1 MSLKI
6 VVGNIYDAS
15 VDIAVDPQGL
25 TLDKLKEAK
34 TYDEQMDA
42 KNLLDD
48 CSKLNEWKV
57 FITTSSEFK
66 ATKVIKIV
74 EPMIQ
79 RSLCEYNINPIQ
91 ILYSDAIALA
101 IKEEAKSLAMPLMN
115 CNGNEL
121 PIEEN
126 IRIALNALNEFSKSF
141 PEKEVLFILKE
152 GKEFDCYK
160 QLHEEFDYFELNED
174 GLVKS
179 PSSKDSEDLPKE
191 EERKEEK
198 KEEENVSKAEKIVFS
213 GKKDEEVKKEEG
225 KVPFFTLPTKIVLA
239 LCLILVLVGKLFPVV
254 RVVGDSMYPT
264 YKSGNFLVTT
274 RQVNEIQRGDVVYFS
289 LSKHIEDKAVAKK
302 ESKHYMVKR
311 IVGMPGDS
319 LICKD
324 GVVYVNGKVEENA
337 PKAPCEPEGM
347 LENGVTLRSN
357 EYFVMGDNRTNSF
370 DSRSYGPINKED
382 MKGVIK
388 YNIFG
393 FFKGQGGRSKW

>member
-6 VVGNIYDAS
+6 VVGNIYDAN
-15 VDIAVDPQGL
+15 VGIAIDPKSL

-34 TYDEQMDA
+34 TFDEKMDA

-48 CSKLNEWKV
+48 CSKLNERKV

-66 ATKVIKIV
+66 AAKVIKIV
-74 EPMIQ
+74 EPMVQ
-79 RSLCEYNINPIQ
+79 RDLHEYKFNPIQ

-101 IKEEAKSLAMPLMN
+101 VKEEVKSLAMPLVN
-115 CNGNEL
+115 CDESDL
-121 PIEEN
+121 PVGEN
-126 IRIALNALNEFSKSF
+126 IRIALNALTEFSQTF
-141 PEKEVLFILKE
+141 PDKEVLFVLKE
-152 GKEFDCYK
+152 GEEFDCYK
-160 QLHEEFDYFELNED
+160 QLHEGSDCFELDEN
-174 GLVKS
+174 GLVK
-179 PSSKDSEDLPKE
+179 PLSSKDSEDLPKE
-191 EERKEEK
+191 EPKKEENISKSEKIIFSGEKDEEPKKDEKVK
-198 KEEENVSKAEKIVFS
+198 KEEE
-213 GKKDEEVKKEEG
+213 
-225 KVPFFTLPTKIVLA
+225 KVPFFTLPTKIVLV
-239 LCLILVLVGKLFPVV
+239 LCLMIVMIGKMFPVV

-274 RQVNEIQRGDVVYFS
+274 RQVDEVQRGDIVYFS
-289 LSKHIEDKAVAKK
+289 LSKHIEDKEVAKK

-324 GVVYVNGKVEENA
+324 GTVYVNGKKEENA
-337 PKAPCEPEGM
+337 PNAPCEPEGM
-347 LENGVTLRSN
+347 LENGVTLKNN

-393 FFKGQGGRSKW
+393 FFKGQNGRNK